1 MADNDPQ
8 QAVPSVQV
16 PATEATP
23 PATQSEGPDM
33 RGALSESFDAL
44 MRGEMTEASSALIMQ
59 VVVPGAL
66 ALVMLIVT
74 YFVAKFVS
82 GRVSSAICSRFDK
95 TLGKF
100 VGKLVFYS
108 IVCVAGL
115 SILQTAGI
123 PSASFAAVIAATG
136 FAVGLAFQGTLSNFA
151 SGVLLLVFRPF
162 KVGDVVN
169 AAGVTGK
176 VDAIDLFT
184 TTFDTPDNRR
194 LIIPNSS
201 IAGSTIENISFHDHR
216 RVEIVVG
223 VGYGA
228 SISKTRQVLSS
239 CAESLSDLM
248 VTGEGRGYQIVLD
261 SLGASS
267 VDWKVRFW
275 TKKDDF
281 FPVQEALT
289 SEIKTQLDE
298 FGIDI
303 PYPQMELHVA
313 DQVELASRATG
324 VSLDSEIPTL
334 QMPSAA
340 GRNPVRPRPRGADG
354 LGS

>member
-1 MADNDPQ
+1 MADTDTQP
-8 QAVPSVQV
+8 ASVSTLDSPVSQSQ
-16 PATEATP
+16 EATP
-23 PATQSEGPDM
+23 DM
-33 RGALSESFDAL
+33 RAALNDSFDAL
-44 MRGEMTEASSALIMQ
+44 LRGEMTEASSALIMQ
-59 VVVPGAL
+59 VVVPAVI

-74 YFVAKFVS
+74 YFVAKFIS
-82 GRVSSAICSRFDK
+82 GRVSSAICRRFDK

-100 VGKLVFYS
+100 VGKLVFYT

-115 SILQTAGI
+115 SILQYAGI
-123 PSASFAAVIAATG
+123 PSTSFAAVMAATG
-136 FAVGLAFQGTLSNFA
+136 FAIGLAFQGTLSNFA

-169 AAGVTGK
+169 AASVTGK

-194 LIIPNSS
+194 LIIPNSA
-201 IAGSTIENISFHDHR
+201 IASGTIENISFHDHR
-216 RVEIVVG
+216 RIEVLVG

-228 SISKTRQVLSS
+228 SLSKTRQVLSS
-239 CAESLSDLM
+239 CAEALSDMM
-248 VTGEGRGYQIVLD
+248 VPGDDRGYQVVLA

-275 TKKDDF
+275 AKKEDF
-281 FPVQEALT
+281 FAVQEALT

-303 PYPQMELHVA
+303 PYPQMELHMSN
-313 DQVELASRATG
+313 QVELASRPGNVALE
-324 VSLDSEIPTL
+324 SDMPTL
-334 QMPSAA
+334 QMPNAT
-340 GRNPVRPRPRGADG
+340 GRNPIRPRPRGADG
-354 LGS
+354 LGT

>member
-1 MADNDPQ
+1 MADTETQTAPIPAADSN
-8 QAVPSVQV
+8 VPSAQ
-16 PATEATP
+16 PET
-23 PATQSEGPDM
+23 PDM
-33 RGALSESFDAL
+33 REALSDSLDAL
-44 MRGEMTEASSALIMQ
+44 MRGEMTEASSGLILQ
-59 VVVPGAL
+59 VVAPAVI

-74 YFVAKFVS
+74 YFVAKFIS
-82 GRVSSAICSRFDK
+82 GRVSSAICLRFDK

-100 VGKLVFYS
+100 VGKLVFYT

-115 SILQTAGI
+115 SILQYAGI
-123 PSASFAAVIAATG
+123 PSTSFAAVMAATG
-136 FAVGLAFQGTLSNFA
+136 FAIGLAFQGTLSNFA

-194 LIIPNSS
+194 LIIPNSA
-201 IAGSTIENISFHDHR
+201 IASGTIENISFHDHR
-216 RVEIVVG
+216 RIEVVVG
-223 VGYGA
+223 VGYAA
-228 SISKTRQVLSS
+228 SLSKTRQVLCS

-248 VTGEGRGYQIVLD
+248 VQGEDRGYQVILA

-275 TKKDDF
+275 TKKEDF
-281 FPVQEALT
+281 FAVQEALT

-303 PYPQMELHVA
+303 PYPQMELHMA
-313 DQVELASRATG
+313 NQVELASRPGNVT
-324 VSLDSEIPTL
+324 LESELPTL

-340 GRNPVRPRPRGADG
+340 GRTPVRPRPRGADG